1 MHLFRGFGDNQIVQ
15 GRAEIVVRE
24 QHRDIENETRYVG
37 YANSKETPWDE
48 ETWWWDDEVMDAVSA
63 NEDAKKED

>member
-1 MHLFRGFGDNQIVQ
+1 M
-15 GRAEIVVRE
+15 VRE